1 MTKIRTT
8 APAKINLTLD
18 VLDRRPDGYHNLA
31 TIMHQIP
38 LEDEI
43 EVVVGES
50 GGIRAVT
57 NFSYIRN
64 DTNIAA
70 KAAKLF
76 IDELGKEVRITDKH
90 SDILIDIKKKIPVGA
105 GLGGGSADAAAVLKV
120 LNVYF
125 GSPFSMKSLA
135 EIGAR
140 VGADVPFCIMGG
152 CALCEGIGE
161 IMTPLERLP
170 SCYLVVVKPRA
181 SISTAML
188 FSEYASAKIQ
198 ERPDTAGAVAALK
211 DGDLGGVARRVF
223 NVLEDIADKKIRG
236 ISEIKRE
243 LMRSGALGASMSGS
257 GSAVFG
263 IFDVKEAARSAAS
276 IFKKSYSQVHLLGI

>member
-236 ISEIKRE
+236 
-243 LMRSGALGASMSGS
+243 
-257 GSAVFG
+257 
-263 IFDVKEAARSAAS
+263 
-276 IFKKSYSQVHLLGI
+276 SQK